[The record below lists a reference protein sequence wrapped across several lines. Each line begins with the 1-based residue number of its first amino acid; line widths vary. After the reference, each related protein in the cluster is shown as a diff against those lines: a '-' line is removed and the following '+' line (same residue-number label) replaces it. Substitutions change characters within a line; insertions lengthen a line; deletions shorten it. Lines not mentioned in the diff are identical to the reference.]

1 MTGQLQSADGAGPT
15 TTALRDF
22 VADPR
27 MWHYLPLHEALE
39 LRVIPMTI
47 IGNRLQVASAAP
59 APDLDSLRRHFPTLQ
74 IDVVI
79 APANEIDR
87 VLAHA
92 QGSTA

>member
-1 MTGQLQSADGAGPT
+1 MTDPLPSAGGHKSTTLQ
-15 TTALRDF
+15 DF
-22 VADPR
+22 EADPR

-39 LRVIPMTI
+39 QRVVPMTI
-47 IGNRLQVASAAP
+47 IGNRLQVASATP
-59 APDLDSLRRHFPTLQ
+59 DPDLAVLHRHFPALQ

-92 QGSTA
+92 QGPDA